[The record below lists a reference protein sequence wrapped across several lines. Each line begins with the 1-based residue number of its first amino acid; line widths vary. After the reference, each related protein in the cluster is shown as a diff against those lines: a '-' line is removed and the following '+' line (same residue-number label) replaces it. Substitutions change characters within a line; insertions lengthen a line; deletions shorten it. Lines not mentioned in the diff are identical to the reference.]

1 MSYSYFGSA
10 RVLADESLT
19 KQFYTIIQNLVMNTC
34 PYLCGSHF
42 GFTILFFINDKYLDV
57 ASMLN

>member
-19 KQFYTIIQNLVMNTC
+19 KQFYAIIQNLVMNTC

-57 ASMLN
+57 VSMLN